1 MVRKIDAKLERHLQV
16 MMSRRLILSCLACL
30 VLSTAQAQK
39 FDLCKMFRGIGR
51 GDDVGDVHTCTV
63 YGTQWTLK
71 TDGYNATSAG
81 EIVLHMGTSKKK
93 VGFVEIESVESFD
106 HVESIKV
113 DALLR
118 ESYTITVK
126 VGDKT
131 IDYSKDK
138 ADDKY
143 LIHPFPANGVTS
155 KVSVKFKFPNPQMK
169 QMYLRSI
176 EVVTGLDDKENIK
189 IPDEARNTMSCTVN
203 RTFSKDYWN
212 TICLPFDVKAEDLHA
227 IFGNGNLLR
236 KFTGEVKGN
245 TMIFNDATEIKAGE
259 PYLLKPAKT
268 VDNPTF
274 TNVVCT
280 EKTPHVVEDPTRM
293 FSFVGTYDPKELR
306 TDGSELFLGDGDRL
320 YKPSTSGN
328 RMNGMRAFFRIRK
341 SSSASAKAKYSIKF
355 EDETT
360 TVKTINTDRRPT
372 ANRTYTLQGI
382 AVDDTMPLLPGIY
395 IKNGKK
401 IYVRK

>member
-1 MVRKIDAKLERHLQV
+1 
-16 MMSRRLILSCLACL
+16 MMSRRLILSFLTCL

-51 GDDVGDVHTCTV
+51 GDDVGPVHTSKSV

-71 TDGYNATSAG
+71 TDGYNATNFSDV
-81 EIVLHMGTSKKK
+81 VLHMGTSSKK
-93 VGFVEIESVESFD
+93 VGFVEIESVEAFD

-118 ESYTITVK
+118 ESYTITIK
-126 VGDKT
+126 AGDTT
-131 IDYSKDK
+131 IVYKKDK
-138 ADDKY
+138 ADDNY
-143 LIHPFPANGVTS
+143 VIHPFPVNDVTG
-155 KVSVKFKFPNPQMK
+155 KVSVKFKFPNPKTK

-320 YKPSTSGN
+320 YKPLPSD
-328 RMNGMRAFFRIRK
+328 RQMNGMRAFFKIRSDAQAATK
-341 SSSASAKAKYSIKF
+341 PYYAIAF
-355 EDETT
+355 EDKTT
-360 TVKTINTDRRPT
+360 GITLHQDKTSDSDRI
-372 ANRTYTLQGI
+372 YTLQGVSVT
-382 AVDDTMPLLPGIY
+382 ADLNRLPPGIY
-395 IKNGKK
+395 IRNGKK
-401 IYVRK
+401 IYIRNQ

>member
-1 MVRKIDAKLERHLQV
+1 
-16 MMSRRLILSCLACL
+16 MMSRRLILSFLACI

-51 GDDVGDVHTCTV
+51 GDDVGGVHICKPV

-71 TDGYNATSAG
+71 TDGYNATNAG
-81 EIVLHMGTSKKK
+81 EIVLHMGTSSKK

-131 IDYSKDK
+131 IDYRKDK
-138 ADDKY
+138 ADDNY
-143 LIHPFPANGVTS
+143 VIHPFPVNGVTG
-155 KVSVKFKFPNPQMK
+155 KVSVNFKFPSPQTK

-176 EVVTGLDDKENIK
+176 EVVTRLNDKENIA
-189 IPDEARNTMSCTVN
+189 IPDETRNTVSCSVN

-212 TICLPFDVKAEDLHA
+212 TICLPFDVNEDDLKAK
-227 IFGNGNLLR
+227 FGSGIILR
-236 KFTGEVKGN
+236 KFTGKVEGN
-245 TMIFNDATEIKAGE
+245 TMIFNDVTEIKAGE
-259 PYLLKPAKT
+259 PYLLKPEET
-268 VDNPTF
+268 VKNPTF

-280 EKTPHVVEDPTRM
+280 EKSPHEVKDLTRM
-293 FSFVGTYDPKELR
+293 FSFVGTYDPVELK
-306 TDGSELFLGDGDRL
+306 TDGTELFLGDGDRL
-320 YKPSTSGN
+320 YKPLPSY
-328 RMNGMRAFFRIRK
+328 RKMYGMRAYFRIRPAAHAATK
-341 SSSASAKAKYSIKF
+341 PYYAIAF
-355 EDETT
+355 EDKTT
-360 TVKTINTDRRPT
+360 GITLHQDKTSDSDRI
-372 ANRTYTLQGI
+372 YTLQGI
-382 AVDDTMPLLPGIY
+382 SVTADFNRLAPGIY

-401 IYVRK
+401 IYIRNQ